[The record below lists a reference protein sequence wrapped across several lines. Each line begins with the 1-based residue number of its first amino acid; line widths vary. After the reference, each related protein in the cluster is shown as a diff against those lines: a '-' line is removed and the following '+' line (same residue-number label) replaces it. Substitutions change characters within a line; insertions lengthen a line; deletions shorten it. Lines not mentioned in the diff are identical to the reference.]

1 MSTLTDNKTILIESV
16 WFDKDSIFVKM
27 NNDQIIQ
34 NPIDWFPNLKKGTI
48 NQLKNFSIEA
58 NGRWIHWEELD
69 EDLSVEGFL
78 KFKG

>member
-27 NNDQIIQ
+27 TNDQIMQ
-34 NPIDWFPNLKKGTI
+34 NSIDLFPNLKKG
-48 NQLKNFSIEA
+48 NSDQLNNFSIEG

-78 KFKG
+78 NFKR